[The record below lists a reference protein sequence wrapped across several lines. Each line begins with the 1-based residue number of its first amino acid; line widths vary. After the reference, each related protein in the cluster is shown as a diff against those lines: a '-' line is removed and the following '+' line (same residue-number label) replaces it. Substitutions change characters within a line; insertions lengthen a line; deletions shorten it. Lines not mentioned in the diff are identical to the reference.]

1 MAQFDLVNITD
12 STAIVAQV
20 KQHLAKAT
28 GQQIIAFI
36 ANKLKKQ
43 AGESTK
49 ELDFV
54 LENGQTVTL
63 VVRTDGDVVRVKL
76 NKKDLPLKN
85 ELFALNFETFK
96 AITPVMTSH
105 LLGTGV
111 RANHQVGMVKAI
123 EEIAARVRANQAAFD
138 KRRAKEDSGIEKAI
152 KARAGSGSGSV
163 ASQTKAKRTN
173 ISGLDEQIA
182 RKTALRDDLK
192 QKVEQRKIQQDQLNT
207 GVMPA

>member
-96 AITPVMTSH
+96 TITPVMTSH

>member
-192 QKVEQRKIQQDQLNT
+192 QKVEQRKIQQDQLNM
-207 GVMPA
+207 GVMP